1 MTSIGDFRSIN
12 LEDPPRDTAMSAFLC
27 DRWLGQSSSGTARR
41 ETPDVASAIA
51 ADSQATAGRS
61 SRQDFGAG

>member
-1 MTSIGDFRSIN
+1 
-12 LEDPPRDTAMSAFLC
+12 MSAFLC
-27 DRWLGQSSSGTARR
+27 DRWLSQSNSGTARR

-51 ADSQATAGRS
+51 ADAQATAGRS

>member
-1 MTSIGDFRSIN
+1 
-12 LEDPPRDTAMSAFLC
+12 MSAFLC
-27 DRWLGQSSSGTARR
+27 DRWLSQSNSGTAWR

-51 ADSQATAGRS
+51 ADAQATAGPS